1 MQIVDVEQNTME
13 WLKSRSNFIGG
24 SEVPTIMKASPW
36 RTPLQ
41 LWEEKLM
48 ICPMDH
54 AKKAYIFQKG
64 HQYEEI
70 ARVRLEQKW
79 GIKMPSKVVQ
89 HSSIPWARVSLDGL
103 NLEHSVACEIK
114 FVGKE
119 DWEDLKKNGTIPDKY
134 YPQLQ
139 YQLMTLGF
147 DKILY
152 LGINEKK
159 ELASAW
165 CPIDLDYIKK
175 MTQVVSGFWN
185 LVQTQSMPDFV
196 DMDFKKIRFKETQK
210 DCIRVLDIDRE
221 IKRLLADRK
230 RLQASIVNKAKSHR
244 MQFDNLVMIRVDQF
258 ECSSIN
264 QIKGLDHLD
273 HNDIK
278 FYSKTV
284 SDGLKLIV
292 LNKGDIYGKQ

>member
-1 MQIVDVEQNTME
+1 MQIVDVEQNTIE
-13 WLKSRSNFIGG
+13 WLKARANFIGG
-24 SEVPTIMKASPW
+24 SEVPTIMKVSPW

-79 GIKMPSKVVQ
+79 GLKMPSKVIQ

-114 FVGKE
+114 FMGK
-119 DWEDLKKNGTIPDKY
+119 DSWNDLKENGAIPEKY

-147 DKILY
+147 EKILY
-152 LGINEKK
+152 LGINEQKK
-159 ELASAW
+159 LASAW
-165 CPIDLDYIKK
+165 CPIDIEYCKR
-175 MTQVVSGFWN
+175 MTAQVSEFWDMVERKQMPGFMD
-185 LVQTQSMPDFV
+185 Q
-196 DMDFKKIRFKETQK
+196 DFKKIRFKDIQEACK
-210 DCIRVLDIDRE
+210 DVHEIDHQ
-221 IKRLLADRK
+221 IKKLLFERK
-230 RLQASIVNKAKSHR
+230 RLQAAITHKAKSHR
-244 MQFDNLVMIRVDQF
+244 MYFDDYVMIRADQF
-258 ECSSIN
+258 KSEDLRW
-264 QIKGLDHLD
+264 IKGLDKLD
-273 HNDIK
+273 PSDIK
-278 FYSKTV
+278 FYEQTV
-284 SDGLKLIV
+284 SDGLKLII
-292 LNKGDIYGKQ
+292 LKKGDIYGTI